1 MNTSLTTPIRVFDV
15 SQVDPGDQIEVRGRG
30 KTRHRGPAEE
40 SVPALN
46 VFWIFE
52 QETGLRKLIEV
63 DEYEIWAGKRADAI

>member
-15 SQVDPGDQIEVRGRG
+15 SQIDPGDPIEARRDGRL
-30 KTRHRGPAEE
+30 HHCGPAED

-52 QETGLRKLIEV
+52 QETGLRKLIEAS
-63 DEYEIWAGKRADAI
+63 EYELWAGKRADAT